1 VIDEGSLTVKQL
13 QAHIKEKHSV
23 SIDSISCGTCIPW
36 SQWGGNQA
44 AEKERYEMKVEDAWC
59 SIMGDTLDNLL
70 PAGRYYV
77 TMNVTGS
84 HIAEDGTETDA

>member
-1 VIDEGSLTVKQL
+1 
-13 QAHIKEKHSV
+13 
-23 SIDSISCGTCIPW
+23 
-36 SQWGGNQA
+36 
-44 AEKERYEMKVEDAWC
+44 MKVEDAWC